1 MGGVE
6 RIEKV
11 FPAPPPPLTA
21 VQRQHRKGRQC
32 QQIPLPAA
40 GVEKALRQ
48 QKDKDGKADVSQNLK
63 IPYTLCTGRTPAGAS
78 AGIRMLPSAA
88 V

>member
-1 MGGVE
+1 MGGVK

-11 FPAPPPPLTA
+11 FSAPSPPLTA

-63 IPYTLCTGRTPAGAS
+63 NSVHPLRQQNPGGRVS
-78 AGIRMLPSAA
+78 RDQNVSSAA